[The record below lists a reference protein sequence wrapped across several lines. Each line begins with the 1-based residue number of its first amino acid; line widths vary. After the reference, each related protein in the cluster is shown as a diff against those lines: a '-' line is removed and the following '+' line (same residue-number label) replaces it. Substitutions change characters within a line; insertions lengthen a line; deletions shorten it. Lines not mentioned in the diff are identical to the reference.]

1 VQGADRAS
9 AGASQVRRPRV
20 CRGKRG
26 LEHRPEDQPD
36 DEGALNALADR
47 VAELAAEEARRLVR
61 TAAGLVQRGED
72 RVLEAI
78 ERAAQHSAAQIGLAA
93 VAGVVDWAGTHTP
106 ARICCP
112 DVDPDADPSGGNG
125 GHLARLVARRAKT
138 VRTLLGSIEVT
149 RGYYH
154 CGSCKHG
161 FAPLDTRLG
170 VAGTSLS
177 PGLARA
183 CALAGAEMPYDKSR
197 QFIATVTGLDLA
209 STSTLART
217 TRVQGARARDLI
229 AAEHAATG
237 PSPVPAADTDGPD
250 LCYIVMDGTG
260 APMLPRECADRPGKD
275 PTKHPDGRAGT
286 REVKIG
292 CFFTQTHRDPLTGD
306 PVQDPGS
313 TSYISTF
320 EPAAAF
326 GTHAKA
332 EYRRRGFDQIRQP
345 IVLGDGAKWIWA
357 IADQHLGHATQIVDY
372 FHAREH
378 LADLTKI
385 LTPVL
390 ANHVAFEQALV
401 DHLDLGN
408 TTAIAEAVEALDLPH
423 NAPDLVKPATTEVGY
438 FTGNHHRMQYAD
450 FRANGYYIGSGP
462 VESACN
468 TIVKQ
473 RAKRAGMHWTI
484 HGLDPVIALR
494 TLHQSGRDHILWAT
508 PQT

>member
-1 VQGADRAS
+1 M
-9 AGASQVRRPRV
+9 
-20 CRGKRG
+20 
-26 LEHRPEDQPD
+26 
-36 DEGALNALADR
+36 
-47 VAELAAEEARRLVR
+47 
-61 TAAGLVQRGED
+61 
-72 RVLEAI
+72 LEAI
-78 ERAAQHSAAQIGLAA
+78 ERAAQHSAARIGLAA
-93 VAGVVDWAGTHTP
+93 VAGVVDWAGSHSP
-106 ARICCP
+106 ARAGCTSTSP
-112 DVDPDADPSGGNG
+112 ETGLGS
-125 GHLARLVARRAKT
+125 HTARLVARRTKT

-154 CGSCKHG
+154 CGTCQHG

-197 QFIATVTGLDLA
+197 QFIGCVTGLDLA

-217 TRVQGARARDLI
+217 TRAQGARARDLI
-229 AAEHAATG
+229 AAEHATSRG
-237 PSPVPAADTDGPD
+237 PAPVPAAADPDTDGPD
-250 LCYIVMDGTG
+250 LCYIVLDGTG
-260 APMLPRECADRPGKD
+260 APMLPSECVGRAGKD
-275 PTKHPDGRAGT
+275 PDKNGGRAGT

-292 CFFTQTHRDPLTGD
+292 CFFTQTGRDPATGD

-313 TSYISTF
+313 ATYISTF
-320 EPAAAF
+320 EPAATF
-326 GTHAKA
+326 GAHAGA

-345 IVLGDGAKWIWA
+345 IVLGDGAKWIWG
-357 IADQHLGHATQIVDY
+357 IAEQHFPAATQIVDY

-390 ANHVAFEQALV
+390 ADPGVFEQALV
-401 DHLDLGN
+401 DHLDLGA
-408 TTAIAEAVEALDLPH
+408 TTAIADAVEALDLPST
-423 NAPDLVKPATTEVGY
+423 APDLVKPAATEVGY

-450 FRANGYYIGSGP
+450 FHANGYYIGSGP

-484 HGLDPVIALR
+484 RGLDPVLALR
-494 TLHQSGRDHILWAT
+494 TLHQSGRDQILWPT

>member
-1 VQGADRAS
+1 M
-9 AGASQVRRPRV
+9 
-20 CRGKRG
+20 
-26 LEHRPEDQPD
+26 
-36 DEGALNALADR
+36 LAER
-47 VAELAAEEARRLVR
+47 VAELAAEEARRLVH
-61 TAAGLVQRGED
+61 TAAGLVQRGEEG
-72 RVLEAI
+72 VLEAI

-93 VAGVVDWAGTHTP
+93 VAGVVDWAAARSP
-106 ARICCP
+106 ARARCP
-112 DVDPDADPSGGNG
+112 DPSGSGTV
-125 GHLARLVARRAKT
+125 GHLARLVARRT
-138 VRTLLGSIEVT
+138 RCVRTLLGSIEVT

-154 CGSCKHG
+154 CGTCKHG

-183 CALAGAEMPYDKSR
+183 CALAGAEMAYDKSR

-217 TRVQGARARDLI
+217 TRAQGARARDLI

-237 PSPVPAADTDGPD
+237 PAVVPAARTDGPD
-250 LCYIVMDGTG
+250 LCYIVLDGTG
-260 APMLPRECADRPGKD
+260 APMLPSECLGRAGKD
-275 PTKHPDGRAGT
+275 PAKRGGRAGT

-292 CFFTQTHRDPLTGD
+292 CFFTQTGRDPLTGD

-313 TSYISTF
+313 ATYISTF
-320 EPAAAF
+320 EPATTF
-326 GTHAKA
+326 GAHAKA
-332 EYRRRGFDQIRQP
+332 EYYRRGFDQIRQP
-345 IVLGDGAKWIWA
+345 IVLGDGAKWIWG
-357 IADQHLGHATQIVDY
+357 IAEEHFPQATQIVDY

-390 ANHVAFEQALV
+390 ADPAVFEQALV
-401 DHLDLGN
+401 DHLDLGA
-408 TTAIAEAVEALDLPH
+408 TTAIADAVEALDLPRA
-423 NAPDLVKPATTEVGY
+423 APDLVKPAATEVGY

-450 FRANGYYIGSGP
+450 FHANGYYIGSGP

-484 HGLDPVIALR
+484 PGLDPVLALR
-494 TLHQSGRDHILWAT
+494 TLHQSGRDHILWPT